1 MRAGICARLWPAR
14 RPTRSCTARSRGSRR
29 RTPSSMT
36 GSTPPRWRRRSRTG
50 CAPSRSPPTTP
61 GCTSRS
67 RGSRTR
73 CPGSASPPRARQA
86 AAAELE
92 PAVAAE
98 PANPELQRALGE
110 ALARAGDPAALDHL
124 RLALAASERPSG
136 AVARG
141 PFAARDPGLDAWIR
155 RRAGHDLAD
164 TSRYRRA
171 LARYLLERG
180 LWDQAAAA
188 WERLAA
194 DAPGD
199 ADARYG
205 LGVALEGLGAFDR
218 ALEALRAAV
227 AQAPGVVRYREGLAE
242 RLWASEQYH
251 QAINEW
257 RTVRDQAPR
266 NVTAR
271 LSLARA
277 YEKIGEPADA
287 YREYRAVLEIDPG
300 NADAARALSKFK

>member
-1 MRAGICARLWPAR
+1 RGLNARALDAYQAALAAWTAPPPTPDTRRATAAALLADARRDLRAALAGAPTNPFLHSSLAWVEATDAVVHDRHDAAALAPALTRAGQR
-14 RPTRSCTARSRGSRR
+14 R
-29 RTPSSMT
+29 
-36 GSTPPRWRRRSRTG
+36 
-50 CAPSRSPPTTP
+50 
-61 GCTSRS
+61 
-67 RGSRTR
+67 
-73 CPGSASPPRARQA
+73 A

-164 TSRYRRA
+164 TSRYRRV

-194 DAPGD
+194 DAP
-199 ADARYG
+199 
-205 LGVALEGLGAFDR
+205 
-218 ALEALRAAV
+218 
-227 AQAPGVVRYREGLAE
+227 
-242 RLWASEQYH
+242 
-251 QAINEW
+251 
-257 RTVRDQAPR
+257 
-266 NVTAR
+266 
-271 LSLARA
+271 
-277 YEKIGEPADA
+277 
-287 YREYRAVLEIDPG
+287 
-300 NADAARALSKFK
+300 